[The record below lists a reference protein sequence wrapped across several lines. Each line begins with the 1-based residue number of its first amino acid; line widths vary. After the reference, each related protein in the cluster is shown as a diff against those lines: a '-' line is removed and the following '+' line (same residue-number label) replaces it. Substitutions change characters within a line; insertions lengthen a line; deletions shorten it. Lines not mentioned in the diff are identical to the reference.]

1 MRYLESGDFIGR
13 LCFLL
18 GRFVPCRRRP
28 AGERFELDP
37 RPSCAP
43 PLPICRLHSITS
55 RLRVVARNHETRQRE
70 GLSAES
76 MVLTA
81 AAIGLPAILARTARR
96 FDLTTLPQAGP
107 EGDGFEEA
115 MIETA
120 LLGSGAKS

>member
-1 MRYLESGDFIGR
+1 MRA
-13 LCFLL
+13 
-18 GRFVPCRRRP
+18 P
-28 AGERFELDP
+28 ATD
-37 RPSCAP
+37 
-43 PLPICRLHSITS
+43 LPIAFLTS
-55 RLRVVARNHETRQRE
+55 RLRVVARNHEARQRE

-96 FDLTTLPQAGP
+96 FDLTILPQAGP

-120 LLGSGAKS
+120 LLGSGRQS